1 MEHAAVMRA
10 SAFVQQDHLAH
21 HDQGLSGYVD
31 IARLLLELNTITR
44 TIAGAPVGDTF
55 FVRERSLYE
64 PLKAVLERNLPSSGL
79 VSIENNLHRTP
90 DPKTQTD
97 LSIHAIWH
105 QGMYY
110 KDPALD
116 CSHFI
121 EIKSVFRG
129 ERLLQADIDSDLAK
143 LIACEEAYGATCF
156 FVIVGLSGQLK
167 KSRAASA
174 LLARDENIFVH
185 VTSDNK
191 TIHLRPAGRSDV
203 CEPFVAAFQVSSNKE
218 KLEGNRRSGAWY
230 SIFQRK

>member
-1 MEHAAVMRA
+1 MEHAAITRA
-10 SAFVQQDHLAH
+10 SAFAQEDHLAH

-31 IARLLLELNTITR
+31 IARLLLELNTIAR
-44 TIAGAPVGDTF
+44 TIAGGPVDDTF

-79 VSIENNLHRTP
+79 VSIENNLHRTR

-105 QGMYY
+105 KGMYY
-110 KDPALD
+110 KDPDLD

-129 ERLLQADIDSDLAK
+129 EHLLQADIDSDLQK

-156 FVIVGLSGQLK
+156 FVITGLSGRLK

-174 LLARDENIFVH
+174 LLARDEKSFIH
-185 VTSDNK
+185 VTSDNR
-191 TIHLRPAGRSDV
+191 TIHLRPAGFRDV
-203 CEPFVAAFQVSSNKE
+203 CEPLVAAFQVSSRKE
-218 KLEGNRRSGAWY
+218 TLEGDRRSGTWY